1 MVRESELKSI
11 RQFVRGQLRA
21 EQDLSSLTLGILKRR
36 YLATVGSD
44 ALSASAKSLLKQV
57 VEQELIEM
65 QENKSGD
72 ESEAEDVQN
81 KRKRERENDIASESE
96 NEVASKRIKSSRRVS
111 SESESEDEESNTTES
126 VRDEEEEQSKTG
138 SGGEKQEIRKSPEK
152 KNGKCE
158 EDSEDGETEME
169 TNMAKKKTRQ
179 SGDDDDDD
187 DDDESNS
194 KKNDSSQSSD
204 ESEKEENVAEKTT
217 NQADSDSSS
226 LPSLEDEQELKT
238 KENKVK
244 QKKEKDQNGG
254 KKKSSKKEK
263 DSPAK
268 KQKEDDKAVVRL
280 KRYISLCGEKRNYK
294 KLLGECRSVR
304 SMSAVLKKELEDLGV
319 HGQPSIKKCKKVRLK
334 KEEARELAEL
344 DLSNI
349 IDSQGRPKRR
359 GAFAQQRESAR
370 RHALPRPPSSVSDGE
385 EENNVQQVQRR
396 MSNWANLKGI
406 ISDDADSD

>member
-204 ESEKEENVAEKTT
+204 ESEKENVAEKTT

>member
-1 MVRESELKSI
+1 MVRESDLKSI

-65 QENKSGD
+65 QESKSGD

-96 NEVASKRIKSSRRVS
+96 NEVASKRIKSSRHVS
-111 SESESEDEESNTTES
+111 SESESEDEESNAAES

-152 KNGKCE
+152 KNGKRE
-158 EDSEDGETEME
+158 EDGETEME
-169 TNMAKKKTRQ
+169 TNMAKKKAHQ
-179 SGDDDDDD
+179 SCDDD
-187 DDDESNS
+187 SNS
-194 KKNDSSQSSD
+194 NKNDTSQSSD
-204 ESEKEENVAEKTT
+204 ESEKAEEKTT
-217 NQADSDSSS
+217 NHADSDSSS

-244 QKKEKDQNGG
+244 QMKEKDQDGG
-254 KKKSSKKEK
+254 KKKLSKKDK
-263 DSPAK
+263 DGPAK
-268 KQKEDDKAVVRL
+268 KQKEDDKAIVRL
-280 KRYISLCGEKRNYK
+280 KRYISLCGERRNYK

-304 SMSAVLKKELEDLGV
+304 SMLAVLKKELEDLGV

-344 DLSNI
+344 DVSNI

-359 GAFAQQRESAR
+359 GAFAQQHESA
-370 RHALPRPPSSVSDGE
+370 RHALPRPASSVSDSE
-385 EENNVQQVQRR
+385 EENDVRQVQRR
-396 MSNWANLKGI
+396 TSNWANLKGI